1 MPYFAFLLHLLLV
14 PFKLWKMVSSKHIG
28 NPVAIYDFHI
38 KANRPVISVM
48 ELSERDHATMQELF
62 RAVFDC
68 LLRFIQEFLH

>member
-14 PFKLWKMVSSKHIG
+14 PFKLWKMVSSKCIG

-48 ELSERDHATMQELF
+48 ELSERDHATMQD
-62 RAVFDC
+62 V
-68 LLRFIQEFLH
+68 